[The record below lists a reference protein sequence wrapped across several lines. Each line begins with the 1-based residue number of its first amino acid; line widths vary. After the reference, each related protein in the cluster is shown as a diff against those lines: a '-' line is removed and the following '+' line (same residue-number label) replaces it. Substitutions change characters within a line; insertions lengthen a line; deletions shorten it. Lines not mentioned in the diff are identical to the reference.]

1 MARREHQMPNVLRQ
15 EGPRTY
21 WYVRYRVKILVGK
34 NRVKRQE
41 KWHRV
46 GYCDKMGKREAE
58 RVRDQIMQQVNRE
71 VYTLQSHMDFKDFVE
86 IYREKHLPTVSSA
99 TQAKYGSLLNNHI
112 IPYFAGQKLSAVDTE
127 NIQEFL
133 NIQKEE
139 GLSWWTRSDLKN
151 ILSSIF
157 TQATDWRYWHDV
169 NPTSRTK
176 LGRKRWKRERRILTD
191 DEFRR
196 LLAALPALIQ
206 LMIMTAVSTGMRVS
220 EVLGLKWRRVD
231 LHRGCVVVVERYYRG
246 DTDVPKSEH
255 SNRDLP
261 LGLLADVFRGY
272 KPADAE
278 KEGYVFQNGGEAFD
292 DRVILKNF
300 IRPAAEQLGLYFPGF
315 GWHSFRRQNLTRI
328 QDEGATRFDAQQQAG
343 HSRPSMTDDYTIIDF
358 ERREKAVLRFQ
369 RKLLENPANGSTST
383 ANAGIVR
390 EFETGECAKL
400 LKDMVGPNGLEP
412 LTSTV
417 SR

>member
-1 MARREHQMPNVLRQ
+1 MPNVLRQ
-15 EGPRTY
+15 EGPRPY
-21 WYVRYRVKILVGK
+21 WYVRYRVKVLVGK
-34 NRVKRQE
+34 NRVKRQD
-41 KWHRV
+41 KWHRL

-58 RVRDQIMQQVNRE
+58 RVRDQIMQQINRE
-71 VYTLQSHMDFKDFVE
+71 VYTLQSQMEFEDFVE

-99 TQAKYGSLLNNHI
+99 TQAKYGSLLKNHMV
-112 IPYFAGQKLSAVDTE
+112 PYFAGQKLSDLDTE

-133 NIQKEE
+133 NAQKEV

-176 LGRKRWKRERRILTD
+176 LGRKHWKRERRILTD
-191 DEFRR
+191 EEFRG
-196 LLAALPALIQ
+196 LFSSLPALIQ
-206 LMIMTAVSTGMRVS
+206 LMIMTAVSTGMRIS
-220 EVLGLKWRRVD
+220 EVLGLKWRAVD
-231 LHRGCVVVVERYYRG
+231 LVRGFVNVKERYYRG
-246 DTDVPKSEH
+246 DTDEPKSER
-255 SNRDLP
+255 SIRSVP
-261 LGLLADVFRGY
+261 LGYLIEEYRRL
-272 KPADAE
+272 KPAEVRRDD
-278 KEGYVFQNGGEAFD
+278 YVFQMGGEPLD
-292 DRVILKNF
+292 DRVILKDF

-315 GWHSFRRQNLTRI
+315 RWHSFRRQNITRI

-343 HSRPSMTDDYTIIDF
+343 HSPPSMTDDYTIIDF
-358 ERREKAVLRFQ
+358 ERREKAVLPFQ
-369 RKLLENPANGSTST
+369 RKLLENPVNGSTYT
-383 ANAGIVR
+383 ANAGIVWELKTWER
-390 EFETGECAKL
+390 AKL